1 MNNSL
6 SDLLDGMDDGF
17 ADSQPFCNEGATVMT
32 KDSVGRDSLAT
43 KDSIKSPM
51 RKKAGTLK
59 KTKRGHKKK
68 DAKADQQLE
77 EPSSEHLLS
86 GLLSSPQKS
95 KKKMNDDCMT
105 VSTMDSVHREK
116 HSSKPKSKR
125 GGKKKSSS
133 NNDSGSN
140 LEAGLSDLL
149 CDDDDDAPST
159 SHKRVPRECGTVST
173 LDSVERHKQQGSGG
187 SGNSSKATSRSKRGG
202 RRSSG
207 NGNSLSLNGGPPPAH
222 PPSLSG
228 ALDKLGGR
236 PKDFGR
242 QADDADTFC
251 GLGTVGESELAKAP
265 LHKSPKSSKSPR
277 KAKIAVPSPR
287 SRASSNAAA
296 AAPKPFMN
304 MNNDDDDDS
313 EEEEDLFEGFGAN
326 PFRMPTYL

>member
-32 KDSVGRDSLAT
+32 KDSIGSPT
-43 KDSIKSPM
+43 K
-51 RKKAGTLK
+51 KKAGTLK

-68 DAKADQQLE
+68 DAKADQQSE

-116 HSSKPKSKR
+116 NSSKPKSKR

-133 NNDSGSN
+133 TNDSSSN
-140 LEAGLSDLL
+140 LETGLSDLL
-149 CDDDDDAPST
+149 CDAEGDDDDAPSS
-159 SHKRVPRECGTVST
+159 SHKRVPRECGTVGT
-173 LDSVERHKQQGSGG
+173 LDSVERHKHQGIGGGGGG
-187 SGNSSKATSRSKRGG
+187 SSSKATSRSKRGG

-207 NGNSLSLNGGPPPAH
+207 NANSLSLNGGPPPAH
-222 PPSLSG
+222 PPSLTG
-228 ALDKLGGR
+228 ALNKLGGR

-287 SRASSNAAA
+287 NRASGNAAA